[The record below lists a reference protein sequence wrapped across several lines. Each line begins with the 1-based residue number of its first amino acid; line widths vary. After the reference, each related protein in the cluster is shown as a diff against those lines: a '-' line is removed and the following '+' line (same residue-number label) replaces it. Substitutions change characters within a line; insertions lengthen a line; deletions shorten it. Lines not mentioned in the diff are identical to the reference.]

1 MVDTF
6 FDKYKGSLDSKYTIP
21 SGSLASTTNPQTAN
35 QIAEATKILNA
46 GVLGVDV
53 SQISPDVFQSIPKEH
68 FSEIG
73 RLTKLTGAEVDL
85 HAPVQ
90 EMDPAG
96 FDTSRAGGGRWSEQ
110 TRQEIERQFKDAL
123 EKGHLLDPKG
133 NVPVNF
139 HASGGIP
146 GKTWRKLEES
156 DLKNLADSREIDKIR
171 KNNMRVEDTM
181 GIVNQD
187 DGQIQSI
194 RFDTRKGFSGKDEI
208 WTPEVRRRSINRTE
222 WENRTIL
229 PVFTLQ
235 KERAE
240 VQERHDRILARQE
253 DLKKLEPSGLS
264 PQEEEEIRTNG
275 LHLNS
280 FGSHVQEIDKNIEMN
295 LIDINDKLKKYS
307 PKEFRGREK
316 DAKKEFDIY
325 IKELDKNQDDMATS
339 HENFLRNRD
348 ETSRNKFIGVQ
359 RQRKDILNRISSTL
373 SELPT
378 PEVWRQT
385 DDFSKEKAAKTIA
398 NASLH
403 VYKKYGNNAPLTV
416 VENIFPEW
424 TLSRAEDLKD
434 TVEKSR
440 NIFAENLSKEK
451 NISKEEAKKVAS
463 RFIGVTWD
471 VGHINML
478 RKQGFTESEIVE
490 EAKKIAP
497 LVKQVHLTDNF
508 GFSDVHL
515 PAGMGNVPIGPQ
527 LKELQKKGFKIEK
540 GKLVHEGGGWW
551 QHFKTDPVIEAMGNL
566 DSPLYTVSAE
576 PSWGYMRD
584 TEGVYKYGFGDILPE
599 MHFKDLYG
607 GGFANLPKEL
617 GGQVGGDRSR
627 FTGAPNE

>member
-1 MVDTF
+1 
-6 FDKYKGSLDSKYTIP
+6 
-21 SGSLASTTNPQTAN
+21 
-35 QIAEATKILNA
+35 
-46 GVLGVDV
+46 
-53 SQISPDVFQSIPKEH
+53 
-68 FSEIG
+68 
-73 RLTKLTGAEVDL
+73 
-85 HAPVQ
+85 VQ

-156 DLKNLADSREIDKIR
+156 DLKNLADPREIDQIK

-208 WTPEVRRRSINRTE
+208 WTPEVRRKSINRTE

-253 DLKKLEPSGLS
+253 QLKKLESSGLS
-264 PQEEEEIRTNG
+264 PQEENEMRANELN
-275 LHLNS
+275 LNS

-307 PKEFRGREK
+307 PKEFRPGEK
-316 DAKKEFDIY
+316 EAKEEFDNY
-325 IKELDKNQDDMATS
+325 IKELEKNQENMETS
-339 HENFLRNRD
+339 HENFVRNRD
-348 ETSRNKFIGVQ
+348 ETSRNKFIEVKL
-359 RQRKDILNRISSTL
+359 QRKDILNEISSTL

-378 PEVWRQT
+378 PEVWKQT

-440 NIFAENLSKEK
+440 DLFANQLSKEK
-451 NISKEEAKKVAS
+451 NISKEEAKKVA
-463 RFIGVTWD
+463 
-471 VGHINML
+471 
-478 RKQGFTESEIVE
+478 
-490 EAKKIAP
+490 
-497 LVKQVHLTDNF
+497 
-508 GFSDVHL
+508 
-515 PAGMGNVPIGPQ
+515 
-527 LKELQKKGFKIEK
+527 
-540 GKLVHEGGGWW
+540 
-551 QHFKTDPVIEAMGNL
+551 
-566 DSPLYTVSAE
+566 
-576 PSWGYMRD
+576 
-584 TEGVYKYGFGDILPE
+584 
-599 MHFKDLYG
+599 
-607 GGFANLPKEL
+607 
-617 GGQVGGDRSR
+617 
-627 FTGAPNE
+627 